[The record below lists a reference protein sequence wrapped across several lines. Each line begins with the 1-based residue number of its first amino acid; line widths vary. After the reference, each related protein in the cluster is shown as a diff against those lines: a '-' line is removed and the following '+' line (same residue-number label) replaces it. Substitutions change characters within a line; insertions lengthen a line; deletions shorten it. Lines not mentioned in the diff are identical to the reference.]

1 MERTTFLS
9 DTNEIL
15 DTIKR
20 LIRDAEDNYGIEVA
34 FWGKGAETLIP
45 SHGCGRIICNLGHP
59 GTNPHVI
66 DKIRSNAN
74 VSVRYLDSLHAKVV
88 VSDQGSFVGSSNLSE
103 AALGITT
110 SMGLW
115 REAGV
120 FLEPSNMAAK
130 KAWTWFEALWEMASP
145 VEDTDIAEAAA
156 RWENETL
163 SESPYRKSGPLADL
177 KINGERVAAT
187 TYRLHELQLFAQRL
201 EFSFEPDMMIMAS
214 LSFQALYDELMGIPA
229 RRPSDPQS
237 TGPNRKA
244 AGQAANV
251 LWAQSGAEPLARL
264 RTPKGTIQVADPKVF
279 LDRSV
284 ASGLSD
290 RVWEFLNKLA
300 AQSRG
305 DGNDAY
311 HYWAG
316 EVVSKHN
323 IE

>member
-15 DTIKR
+15 HTIKR
-20 LIRDAEDNYGIEVA
+20 LILDAEDGYGIAVA
-34 FWGKGAETLIP
+34 FWGKGAEILIP
-45 SHGCGRIICNLGHP
+45 NHGYGRIICNLGHP

-66 DKIRSNAN
+66 EKIRSNAN

-110 SMGLW
+110 PNGEW
-115 REAGV
+115 QEAGV

-130 KAWTWFEALWEMASP
+130 KAWRWFEALWEIASP
-145 VEDTDIAEAAA
+145 VGDVDIAEAAA
-156 RWENETL
+156 RWEGEAL
-163 SESPYRKSGPLADL
+163 SESHYRKSGPLADL
-177 KINGERVAAT
+177 KLKGEMEAAT

-201 EFSFEPDMMIMAS
+201 ENSFQSDVMTMAS
-214 LSFQALYDELMGIPA
+214 HSFQELYDDLMGIPA
-229 RRPSDPQS
+229 RQHGDPQS

-251 LWAQSGAEPLARL
+251 LWAQSGSEPLARL
-264 RTPKGTIQVADPKVF
+264 KTPKGTIQVNDPKMF
-279 LDRSV
+279 LKRSA

-311 HYWAG
+311 RYWAG

-323 IE
+323 IV